1 VASSAPRARAA
12 PSRRCDLIA
21 PASPAEAWN
30 SLLRPE
36 IELAEP
42 FWAELSARLR
52 AAKLTFGGRVHCP
65 FLRPLFL
72 SRQDVGR
79 ITRVAEAIAAVGERV
94 VQAALA
100 DHTIF
105 DAVGLTDDERRLVSI
120 DPGYS
125 RASTASRLDGFLL
138 PDDLWFAEYNAESPA
153 GLGYTE
159 TLARIFSDLPVMA
172 RFRER
177 FEADYFRL
185 GNAIVDALLAS
196 YREWG
201 GLASP
206 PTVLIVDFRGVPT
219 WSEFEILQN
228 RFEGRGL
235 PTVVADPRDLVYE
248 NGRLLA
254 AGRAIDL
261 VYRRVL
267 MNDILAH
274 TDDCAALVRAYAD
287 RAVCVANTFRC
298 KIPHKKAFFAVLTGE
313 AHQHLLTP
321 DEQALVRAHV
331 PWTRLIAPTR
341 TRIDGQQVD
350 LLEHLRRRRDEFVI
364 KPNDE
369 FGGAGVVLGWETDE
383 AAWTAAIDRAVASG
397 AGAWVAQRR
406 IPVSRQVFPMV
417 DTPHAV
423 VMRDMLVDLAPY
435 LFRGRVAGFLTR
447 LSTTGLANV
456 TSGGGQIPS
465 FVVEPR
471 EA

>member
-1 VASSAPRARAA
+1 LVRRAPAA

-21 PASPAEAWN
+21 PASPADAWN
-30 SLLRPE
+30 GLLRPE
-36 IELAEP
+36 VELGEP

-72 SRQDVGR
+72 SRDDVGR
-79 ITRVAEAIAAVGERV
+79 ITRVAEAIAAIGERV
-94 VQAALA
+94 VKAALA
-100 DHTIF
+100 DHSMF
-105 DAVGLTDDERRLVSI
+105 DAVGLTDDERRLVAI
-120 DPGYS
+120 DPGYP
-125 RASTASRLDGFLL
+125 RASTASRLDAFLL

-159 TLARIFSDLPVMA
+159 TLARIFSDLPLMA
-172 RFRER
+172 RFREQ

-185 GNAIVDALLAS
+185 ADAIVDALLAS

-201 GLASP
+201 GVASP

-235 PTVVADPRDLVYE
+235 PTVVADPRELVYE
-248 NGRLLA
+248 GGTLMA
-254 AGRAIDL
+254 GGRAIEL

-267 MNDILAH
+267 INDVLAH
-274 TDDCAALVRAYAD
+274 PDACAALVRAYTD

-321 DEQALVRAHV
+321 EEQALVRAHV
-331 PWTRLIAPTR
+331 PWTRLVAPTR
-341 TRIDGQQVD
+341 TTIDGHAID
-350 LLEHLRRRRDEFVI
+350 LLEHLRRHRDEFVI

-369 FGGAGVVLGWETDE
+369 FGGAGVVLGWETSE
-383 AAWTAAIDRAVASG
+383 AEWMGAIDHAVASG
-397 AGAWVAQRR
+397 AGRWVAQRR

-417 DTPHAV
+417 ETPHAV

-435 LFRGRVAGFLTR
+435 IFRGRVAGFLTR
-447 LSTTGLANV
+447 LSSTGLANV

-465 FVVEPR
+465 FVVAPR
-471 EA
+471 EG